1 MHREEQKGGEVDLSL
16 CNVHK
21 ERQGKNCKKTRS
33 GKRRRKKH
41 GEKKYINS
49 RRLETNMFCVL

>member
-21 ERQGKNCKKTRS
+21 ERQGKKKDKERIVRRPEVGKDEERS
-33 GKRRRKKH
+33 T
-41 GEKKYINS
+41 GEKN
-49 RRLETNMFCVL
+49 T